1 MTWVW
6 DDTNWRT
13 NNKNNVRL
21 IQLHVVVSDD
31 IIVCTLHYEDQ
42 HCNCPASSSVV
53 DGSVSCNVAIKST
66 PLTVTTSPGDQR
78 CEAVQMCQAKH
89 TCIHGTHKLLIA
101 LSSVCTIGDLT
112 HGHDQSS
119 RNVNYIHCTLL
130 VLHTTVS
137 STDSML
143 DQYSTV
149 LHSTT
154 QPNIND

>member
-1 MTWVW
+1 M
-6 DDTNWRT
+6 
-13 NNKNNVRL
+13 
-21 IQLHVVVSDD
+21 
-31 IIVCTLHYEDQ
+31 
-42 HCNCPASSSVV
+42 
-53 DGSVSCNVAIKST
+53 DGSVSCNINEAIKST

-89 TCIHGTHKLLIA
+89 TYIHRAHKLLIA
-101 LSSVCTIGDLT
+101 LSSACTVDDLT

-137 STDSML
+137 STDNML
-143 DQYSTV
+143 HQYSTV